1 MTCLFHYSSLC
12 GIRNNVKR
20 DPLRYVKSNGEDT
33 NESKEE
39 GGEKEK
45 IEGGVGEEK
54 RFFVILSDSCLR
66 GSPPI
71 GPMTTTEEN
80 QLEQAVLCCVDPA
93 VNPTVRKQVQPPF
106 YLGSLLECT
115 QPHLITY

>member
-54 RFFVILSDSCLR
+54 NMIFTKGNFTTHMCRTRCVPRSPLSMIRYER
-66 GSPPI
+66 G
-71 GPMTTTEEN
+71 
-80 QLEQAVLCCVDPA
+80 A
-93 VNPTVRKQVQPPF
+93 RKKREA
-106 YLGSLLECT
+106 G
-115 QPHLITY
+115 

>member
-54 RFFVILSDSCLR
+54 NMIFTKGNFHNTYVQNKVRSKISAIHYPLR
-66 GSPPI
+66 KGS
-71 GPMTTTEEN
+71 
-80 QLEQAVLCCVDPA
+80 
-93 VNPTVRKQVQPPF
+93 
-106 YLGSLLECT
+106 
-115 QPHLITY
+115 